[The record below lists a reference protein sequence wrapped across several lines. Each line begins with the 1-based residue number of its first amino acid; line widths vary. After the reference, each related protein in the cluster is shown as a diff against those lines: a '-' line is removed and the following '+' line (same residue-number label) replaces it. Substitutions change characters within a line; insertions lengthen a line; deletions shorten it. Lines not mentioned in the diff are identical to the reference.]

1 MEIKVYRWNDA
12 KIDIFG
18 LIEFA
23 SGSKLNMIK
32 AFDIV
37 LMLGKKYPD
46 IEFCFYGIDVVLG
59 VKAKSIDVNENKS
72 SEQIFEDIENVMLP
86 GFVKVRIV
94 DLSTQEYLMPMA
106 VYGLLSGNLPNDFR
120 VDTRNGAFVRLR
132 ISSVDKKRFLEKEE
146 VTCLLNQIIPS
157 DKYEMIVR
165 EI

>member
-23 SGSKLNMIK
+23 SGSKINMIK

-37 LMLGKKYPD
+37 LRLGKKYPD
-46 IEFCFYGIDVVLG
+46 IEFCFY
-59 VKAKSIDVNENKS
+59 SIDVAIGVNPKSIEADDNMS
-72 SEQIFEDIENVMLP
+72 SEQIFEEIENVMLP
-86 GFVKVRIV
+86 GFVKVRIT
-94 DLSTQEYLMPMA
+94 DLSSQEYLMPMA

-120 VDTRNGAFVRLR
+120 VDTRNGAFVMLR
-132 ISSVDKKRFLEKEE
+132 ISSIDKRRFLEKEE

-157 DKYEMIVR
+157 DKYEMIIR